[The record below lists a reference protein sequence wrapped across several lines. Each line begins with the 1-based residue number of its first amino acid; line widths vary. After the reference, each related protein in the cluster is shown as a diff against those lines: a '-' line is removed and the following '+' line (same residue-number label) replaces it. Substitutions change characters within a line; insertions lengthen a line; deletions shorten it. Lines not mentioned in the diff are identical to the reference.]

1 MLMWCHVAFVDCCA
15 ASTVWQP
22 FLASLSPGKAMYDPD
37 IHGRKTRAANKATKG
52 ATVDF
57 KRFTASI
64 SWHGLFDQEC
74 TGNPLTSPKLNTI
87 DFWKHILIDPAD
99 GQLICISKR
108 SARRPKR
115 CKLVYESEYFFLLRV
130 LLSNVLL
137 LLPFGRSRN
146 ALMLK
151 PSFESEYK
159 PLT

>member
-1 MLMWCHVAFVDCCA
+1 MWCHVAYVDCCA

-37 IHGRKTRAANKATKG
+37 IHGRKTRAANKAKKG
-52 ATVDF
+52 TTVDF

-64 SWHGLFDQEC
+64 SWHGCLIRNV
-74 TGNPLTSPKLNTI
+74 GNPLTSAKLNTI
-87 DFWKHILIDPAD
+87 DFWQHILIDPAD

-108 SARRPKR
+108 SARRPKKIQIGLR
-115 CKLVYESEYFFLLRV
+115 IEYFFLLRV

-137 LLPFGRSRN
+137 FLQFGRSRN
-146 ALMLK
+146 ALILK
-151 PSFESEYK
+151 PAFESEYK

>member
-1 MLMWCHVAFVDCCA
+1 MLMWCHVAFVDGCA
-15 ASTVWQP
+15 AATVWEP

-37 IHGRKTRAANKATKG
+37 IRGRKTRAANKATKG

-64 SWHGLFDQEC
+64 SWHGV
-74 TGNPLTSPKLNTI
+74 GNPLTSPKLNTI
-87 DFWKHILIDPAD
+87 DFWQHILIDPAD

-115 CKLVYESEYFFLLRV
+115 CKLVYESEYFFLPRV
-130 LLSNVLL
+130 LLSKVLL
-137 LLPFGRSRN
+137 FLQFGRSRN
-146 ALMLK
+146 TLILK